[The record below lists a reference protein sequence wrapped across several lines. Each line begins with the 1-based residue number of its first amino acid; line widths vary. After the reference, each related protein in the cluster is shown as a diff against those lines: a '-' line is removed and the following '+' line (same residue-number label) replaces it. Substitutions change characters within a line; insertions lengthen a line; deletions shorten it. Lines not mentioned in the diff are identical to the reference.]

1 MAKIELKANER
12 WDDLELDTLGVIQC
26 EKEYSFTSDAVLLAN
41 YIKSGHKDNCIE
53 LCSGSGVISLI
64 MGYKKKPKSL
74 TLVEIQETQAD
85 RSKRSFEANQMNVNI
100 VCSKFQGVHEIVG
113 KYKFDVCYANP
124 PYRQIDLDASEKKSV
139 AISTHEIEMNLSEL
153 ICEAE
158 KLLKFGGKFYIVY
171 TASRIAELLFELKKL
186 KLEPKT
192 MTLVHSKAGKP
203 ANLVLLTAVK
213 GAKPGMI
220 IEPPIIEKDEFGN
233 DTPMMRAIY
242 NSKN

>member
-1 MAKIELKANER
+1 MQVK
-12 WDDLELDTLGVIQC
+12 
-26 EKEYSFTSDAVLLAN
+26 
-41 YIKSGHKDNCIE
+41 
-53 LCSGSGVISLI
+53 
-64 MGYKKKPKSL
+64 
-74 TLVEIQETQAD
+74 
-85 RSKRSFEANQMNVNI
+85 
-100 VCSKFQGVHEIVG
+100 
-113 KYKFDVCYANP
+113 
-124 PYRQIDLDASEKKSV
+124 KKSV

-153 ICEAE
+153 VYEAE